1 MSQIAAASA
10 TDAAKTLVATL
21 VRSER
26 ITPDNA
32 PEEVRHMVFLRK
44 DPAFDC
50 KLGQCI
56 RILAPGQYGNK
67 HHPRLYLVADETIE
81 RDGGV
86 EFALCVRRHNYI
98 DDFNGERYPGIASN
112 YLCDL
117 KVGDSVEFAGPVGYP
132 FAMPASRKAG
142 IIMIGMGTGIA
153 PFRAL
158 IRTIYEK
165 FGTWEGKVRLFYGA
179 KTGIDML
186 YMNDENKDLSQYVYQ
201 PTFKAFQA
209 ISPRPVFDAPVELD
223 KAITQNA
230 AEVWEML
237 QQPDTHLYLAGVD
250 QMWPSVEKALVDM
263 AGSIARWQV
272 IREKMKTEGRWNDV
286 LY

>member
-1 MSQIAAASA
+1 MSQVAAASA
-10 TDAAKTLVATL
+10 AKLISATL

-26 ITPDNA
+26 ITPENS
-32 PEEVRHMVFLRK
+32 PEEVRHLVFHRN

-50 KLGQCI
+50 KMGQCV
-56 RILAPGQYGNK
+56 RIMAPGEYGNK
-67 HHPRLYLVADETIE
+67 YHPRLYLVADNVDQ

-86 EFALCVRRHNYI
+86 EFALCVKRHNYI

-117 KVGDSVEFAGPVGYP
+117 KVGDSVEFAGPIGYP

-142 IIMIGMGTGIA
+142 IIMLGMGTGIA

-165 FGTWEGKVRLFYGA
+165 FGTWEGKVRLYYGA
-179 KTGIDML
+179 KTGLEML

-209 ISPRPVFDAPVELD
+209 ISPRPAFDAPVALD
-223 KAITQNA
+223 KAIEQNA
-230 AEVWEML
+230 AEIWEML
-237 QQPDTHLYLAGVD
+237 QSPDTHIYVAGVD
-250 QMWPSVEKALVDM
+250 DMFPSVEKALAGI

-272 IREKMKTEGRWNDV
+272 VREKMKTDGRWHEV

>member
-1 MSQIAAASA
+1 MQEDGKIYA
-10 TDAAKTLVATL
+10 ATL
-21 VRSER
+21 VRSQR
-26 ITPDNA
+26 ITPPES
-32 PEEVRHMVFLRK
+32 PEEVRHLVFRRDDLG
-44 DPAFDC
+44 FDC
-50 KLGQCI
+50 RMGQCV
-56 RILAPGQYGNK
+56 RVMAPGQYGNK
-67 HHPRLYLVADETIE
+67 YHPRLYLVADEVAE
-81 RDGGV
+81 RDGGI
-86 EFALCVRRHNYI
+86 EFAICVKRHNYI

-117 KVGDSVEFAGPVGYP
+117 PVGATAEFSGPFGYP
-132 FAMPASRKAG
+132 FAVPESRKAG
-142 IIMIGMGTGIA
+142 ILMVGMGTGIA

-165 FGTWEGKVRLFYGA
+165 YGTWDGKVRLFYGA
-179 KTGIDML
+179 KSGLEML

-223 KAITQNA
+223 KAIEQNS

-237 QQPDTHLYLAGVD
+237 QAPDTHIYLAGVTD
-250 QMWPSVEKALVDM
+250 MQAAIEKTLAGI
-263 AGSIARWQV
+263 AGSEDAWLV
-272 IREKMKTEGRWNDV
+272 AKDAMLTDGRWHEV

>member
-1 MSQIAAASA
+1 M
-10 TDAAKTLVATL
+10 
-21 VRSER
+21 
-26 ITPDNA
+26 
-32 PEEVRHMVFLRK
+32 
-44 DPAFDC
+44 
-50 KLGQCI
+50 
-56 RILAPGQYGNK
+56 APGQYGNK
-67 HHPRLYLVADETIE
+67 YHPRLYLVADEVAE
-81 RDGGV
+81 RDGGI
-86 EFALCVRRHNYI
+86 EFALCVKRHNYI

-117 KVGDSVEFAGPVGYP
+117 PVGASVEFSGPFGYP
-132 FAMPASRKAG
+132 FAVPESRKSG
-142 IIMIGMGTGIA
+142 ILMIGMGTGIA

-165 FGTWEGKVRLFYGA
+165 HGTWDGKVRLFYGA
-179 KTGIDML
+179 RTGLEML

-223 KAITQNA
+223 KAIEQNA

-237 QQPDTHLYLAGVD
+237 QAPDTHVYLAGVHD
-250 QMWPSVEKALVDM
+250 MQASIEKTLAGI
-263 AGSIARWQV
+263 AGSEDAWLRAKDALQTAGGWH
-272 IREKMKTEGRWNDV
+272 EV

>member
-1 MSQIAAASA
+1 MSIPQDASA
-10 TDAAKTLVATL
+10 KPLRATL

-32 PEEVRHMVFLRK
+32 PEEVRHLVFHCN
-44 DPAFDC
+44 DPTFEGRV
-50 KLGQCI
+50 GQCLNI
-56 RILAPGQYGNK
+56 HAPGQHGNK
-67 HHPRLYLVADETIE
+67 FHPRLYMIADETVE

-86 EFALCVRRHNYI
+86 EFALCVKRHSYI

-117 KVGDSVEFAGPVGYP
+117 KLGDEVEFTGPVGYP
-132 FAMPASRKAG
+132 FAMPANRKAG

-165 FGTWEGKVRLFYGA
+165 YGGWEGKVRLFYGA
-179 KTGIDML
+179 KTGLDML
-186 YMNDENKDLSQYVYQ
+186 YMNDVNKDLSQYVHQ

-209 ISPRPVFDAPVELD
+209 VSPRPVFDAPVELD
-223 KAITQNA
+223 KAIAQNA

-250 QMWPSVEKALVDM
+250 QMWPRVEQALVDI
-263 AGSIARWQV
+263 AGSAAAWQA
-272 IREKMKTEGRWNDV
+272 IRDKMKTEGRWNDI

>member
-1 MSQIAAASA
+1 M
-10 TDAAKTLVATL
+10 
-21 VRSER
+21 
-26 ITPDNA
+26 
-32 PEEVRHMVFLRK
+32 
-44 DPAFDC
+44 
-50 KLGQCI
+50 GQCV
-56 RILAPGQYGNK
+56 RIMAPGQYGNK
-67 HHPRLYLVADETIE
+67 YHPRLYLVADAVDQ
-81 RDGGV
+81 RDGGA
-86 EFALCVRRHNYI
+86 EFALCVKRHNYI

-117 KVGDSVEFAGPVGYP
+117 KLGDSVEFAGPVGYP
-132 FAMPASRKAG
+132 FALPESRKAG

-165 FGTWEGKVRLFYGA
+165 FGSWEGKVRLFYGA
-179 KTGIDML
+179 KTGLDML

-209 ISPRPVFDAPVELD
+209 ISPRPAFDVPVDLD
-223 KAITQNA
+223 KAIEQNA

-237 QQPDTHLYLAGVD
+237 QSPATHLYLAGVD
-250 QMWPSVEKALVDM
+250 DMFTRVEKAL
-263 AGSIARWQV
+263 AGIAGAADQWQE
-272 IREKMKTEGRWNDV
+272 IQAKMKADGRWHEV